1 MSFFNED
8 DIIKVY
14 STTCHLV
21 NESTNTT
28 SDAVLYSIL
37 SNSSIPTNLLKAQM
51 NQMSTLVDSYR
62 TYGINHYTLGL
73 PTVEYSTSLVL
84 NEQDVADAIAADIG
98 NPYGVVLEYYY
109 STPLIPSIVIAPYL
123 FSVRGWN
130 PQTNKISILPSQ
142 YQKSSTSTFEGTV
155 QSIEFNEEYT
165 TATITYKIQDFRPV
179 FIEHADG
186 TSTPSR
192 ELRGEHFPT
201 EVQPLPVGLGYGKD
215 YFIACYHN
223 LDSEGAP
230 SEETCWW
237 FYDISTKKYPALVP
251 ENSIDEE
258 NNLLPVVPVRYQNK
272 SMSREDVRE
281 TDLFKTSQ
289 KLLKKIGLDFDQITE
304 VLESNE
310 YINDIDN
317 AYIMF
322 GVDLQTEEVS
332 SIRYLAEY
340 FDSLADKTT
349 VDLFSL
355 LKSNCLF
362 GNITPYET
370 APQYNVTSY
379 IFNIPDTLPAA
390 TDEVSWTSSDGTTAS
405 IKVTSNANFG
415 LFEEDY
421 GLNMSLLF
429 SHIRSDICRGSI
441 GEIGHAIKEFILGE
455 EYQRPNVARGY
466 HDDSTLI
473 LKVQIAK
480 NAYKKITV
488 KGLVHRSGVYKKHD
502 YITPLSY
509 IIKDSSNHSFIIPL
523 HYNLSLTLP
532 REIRN
537 KLYQDSLLIWIN
549 AYKSISVEWYQ
560 TGFFT
565 FIVLVVGMVISV
577 YSGQYWIE
585 GLLTAAQ
592 LGVTALILYLLE
604 TVVIAVA
611 VSKILDY
618 ISEWVGPEAMVILS
632 LAIIAIASFRGMGYL
647 DNVILLDAT
656 LPSAMQLLNLS
667 SMMLA
672 SATRVNAGFLE
683 DLENEESSYE
693 AEKETK
699 LLILEDALELLDF
712 PDVDSLNLLDAQT
725 YSATLEQPVLNS
737 PGEFYDISIHTCNP
751 GVISLDAIP
760 AFVDL
765 SLTLPK
771 QKLYS
776 L

>member
-1 MSFFNED
+1 MAFFNED
-8 DIIKVY
+8 DVVKVY

-21 NESTNTT
+21 SESANAS
-28 SDAVLYSIL
+28 SDAVLYAIL
-37 SNSSIPTNLLKAQM
+37 SNSSISAKLLEVQM

-84 NEQDVADAIAADIG
+84 NESEVADAIATDIG

-109 STPLIPSIVIAPYL
+109 SAPLIPYIVIAPYL

-142 YQKSSTSTFEGTV
+142 YQESLKYTYEGTV
-155 QSIEFNEEYT
+155 HSIVFDEDYT
-165 TATITYKIQDFRPV
+165 AATITYKIQDFRPIY
-179 FIEHADG
+179 IENANG
-186 TSTPSR
+186 TLTPSR
-192 ELRGEHFPT
+192 ELRAEHFPV
-201 EVQPLPVGLGYGKD
+201 EVQPLPAGLGYGKD

-251 ENSIDEE
+251 ENSIDEA
-258 NNLLPVVPVRYQNK
+258 NNLLPVVPIRYKNK
-272 SMSREDVRE
+272 SMSREEVRE
-281 TDLFKTSQ
+281 TDLFKTSR

-304 VLESNE
+304 TLENNE
-310 YINDIDN
+310 EIDDIDN

-340 FDSLADKTT
+340 FDALADKTT
-349 VDLFSL
+349 VNLFSL
-355 LKSNCLF
+355 LQSNYLF

-379 IFNIPDTLPAA
+379 IFDIPDVLPTA

-415 LFEEDY
+415 LFKEDY
-421 GLNMSLLF
+421 GLNMSLIF

-441 GEIGHAIKEFILGE
+441 GEIGHAVKEYILSDE
-455 EYQRPNVARGY
+455 FQHPNVAQGY
-466 HDDSTLI
+466 HDNSTLI
-473 LKVQIAK
+473 LKVQIAE

-488 KGLVHRSGVYKKHD
+488 KGLVHRSGVYERHD
-502 YITPLSY
+502 YITSLSSV
-509 IIKDSSNHSFIIPL
+509 IKYPDKHSFIIPL

-549 AYKSISVEWYQ
+549 SYTVTSVAWYQ
-560 TGFFT
+560 TAFFS

-585 GLLTAAQ
+585 GLLSAAQ

-693 AEKETK
+693 SEKETK